1 MKQSRVFF
9 MMFVVAGAGVF
20 MLARMHEPA
29 YAAVAG
35 IGGILLHWRLS
46 SGNDA
51 DAENADASYFL
62 GFLLT
67 LVLLAAGLWSLAS
80 TGSPTATGQPTG
92 TVLYQFLYDLGAGL
106 TITIAGLAI
115 RQVRTLAAPRES
127 ADTAVVVAQ
136 PAPPP
141 ALEPLLLRELINAV
155 NRLPESISS
164 RETTDPAVRAQR
176 STEHLEHALAESAPR
191 IIATMRQLEDSV
203 STTSAIMT
211 RSASALGDALT
222 QTTDRIDTQIGEV
235 LEVLAKERAAMLAQ
249 FEDWRKAV
257 EQAHQLMVDGHQTL
271 DSEYRRGLLAV
282 SAAGRSF
289 TQLSNQVAADM
300 KRLPN
305 PAERLEHLWT
315 NVDAVDEKLRTSI
328 GGAADRLTALA
339 AQAHAASASV
349 EKLATSLKT
358 ASTQIERGG
367 GEMSA
372 SLERE
377 LKDVSKVLDDFVT
390 LLDERVATM
399 GAA

>member
-9 MMFVVAGAGVF
+9 ALFVIAGAGVF
-20 MLARMHEPA
+20 QLARMHEPA
-29 YAAVAG
+29 YAAGAG
-35 IGGILLHWRLS
+35 IAGILLHWRLS
-46 SGNDA
+46 SGNDS
-51 DAENADASYFL
+51 DAEHADASYFL

-80 TGSPTATGQPTG
+80 AGTPTATTQPTG
-92 TVLYQFLYDLGAGL
+92 LVLYQFLYDLGAGL

-115 RQVRTLAAPRES
+115 RQIRTLSATRETAA
-127 ADTAVVVAQ
+127 AVVAT
-136 PAPPP
+136 PALPPP

-155 NRLPESISS
+155 NRLPESITA
-164 RETTDPAVRAQR
+164 RETTDPSVRAQR
-176 STEHLEHALAESAPR
+176 STENLEHALAESAPR
-191 IIATMRQLEDSV
+191 IIATMHQLEDSV
-203 STTSAIMT
+203 TTTAATLT
-211 RSASALGDALT
+211 RSASRLGDALT
-222 QTTDRIDTQIGEV
+222 QTTERIDTQVGEV
-235 LEVLAKERAAMLAQ
+235 LELLAKERAAMLAQ
-249 FEDWRKAV
+249 FEEWHRAL
-257 EQAHQLMVDGHQTL
+257 EAAHHLMVDGHQTL

-289 TQLSNQVAADM
+289 TQLSNQVAADL

-305 PAERLEHLWT
+305 PSERLEHLWT
-315 NVDAVDEKLRTSI
+315 NVDTLDEKLRNSI
-328 GGAADRLTALA
+328 GSAGERLTTLG
-339 AQAHAASASV
+339 AQAQAAGASV
-349 EKLATSLKT
+349 ERLATSLKT

>member
-1 MKQSRVFF
+1 MKQARLFF
-9 MMFVVAGAGVF
+9 ALFVVAGAGVF
-20 MLARMHEPA
+20 QLARMQEPA
-29 YAAVAG
+29 YAAGAG
-35 IGGILLHWRLS
+35 IAGILLHWRLS
-46 SGNDA
+46 SGNDS
-51 DAENADASYFL
+51 DAEHADASYFL

-80 TGSPTATGQPTG
+80 AGTPTANTQPTG
-92 TVLYQFLYDLGAGL
+92 LVLYQFLYDLGAGL

-115 RQVRTLAAPRES
+115 RQVRTLSARRES
-127 ADTAVVVAQ
+127 AAVVIAA
-136 PAPPP
+136 PAPPPP

-155 NRLPESISS
+155 NRLPESITA

-191 IIATMRQLEDSV
+191 IIATMHQLEDSV
-203 STTSAIMT
+203 TKTAATLT
-211 RSASALGDALT
+211 RSASTLGDALT
-222 QTTDRIDTQIGEV
+222 QTTERIDAHVGQV
-235 LEVLAKERAAMLAQ
+235 LELLSKERAAMLAQ
-249 FEDWRKAV
+249 FEEWHRAL
-257 EQAHQLMVDGHQTL
+257 EAAHHLMVDGHQTL

-289 TQLSNQVAADM
+289 TQLSNQVAADL

-305 PAERLEHLWT
+305 PSERLEHLWT
-315 NVDAVDEKLRTSI
+315 NVDALDEKLRNSI
-328 GGAADRLTALA
+328 GSAGERLTALG
-339 AQAHAASASV
+339 AQAQAAGASV
-349 EKLATSLKT
+349 ERLAASLKT

-377 LKDVSKVLDDFVT
+377 LRDVSKVLDDFVA

>member
-9 MMFVVAGAGVF
+9 ALFVIAGAGVF
-20 MLARMHEPA
+20 QLARMQEPA
-29 YAAVAG
+29 YAAGAG
-35 IGGILLHWRLS
+35 IAGILLHWRLS
-46 SGNDA
+46 SGNDS
-51 DAENADASYFL
+51 DAEHADASYFL

-80 TGSPTATGQPTG
+80 AGTPTANTQPTG
-92 TVLYQFLYDLGAGL
+92 LVLYQFLYDLGAGL

-115 RQVRTLAAPRES
+115 RQVRTLSATRETAA
-127 ADTAVVVAQ
+127 VLVAA

-141 ALEPLLLRELINAV
+141 SLEPLLLRELINAV
-155 NRLPESISS
+155 NRLPESITA
-164 RETTDPAVRAQR
+164 RETSDPAVRAQR

-203 STTSAIMT
+203 TTTAVTLT
-211 RSASALGDALT
+211 RSASTLGDALT
-222 QTTDRIDTQIGEV
+222 QTTERIDTQVGEV
-235 LEVLAKERAAMLAQ
+235 LQLLAKERAAMLAQ
-249 FEDWRKAV
+249 FEEWHRAL
-257 EQAHQLMVDGHQTL
+257 EAAHHLMVDGHQTL

-289 TQLSNQVAADM
+289 TQLSNQVAADL

-305 PAERLEHLWT
+305 PSERLEHLWT
-315 NVDAVDEKLRTSI
+315 NVDALDEKLRNSI
-328 GGAADRLTALA
+328 GSAGERLTALG
-339 AQAHAASASV
+339 AQAQAAGASV
-349 EKLATSLKT
+349 ERLAASLKT

-377 LKDVSKVLDDFVT
+377 LKDVSKVLDDFVA

>member
-9 MMFVVAGAGVF
+9 ALFVIAGAGVF
-20 MLARMHEPA
+20 QLARMQEPA
-29 YAAVAG
+29 YAAGAG
-35 IGGILLHWRLS
+35 IAGILLHWRLS
-46 SGNDA
+46 SGNDS
-51 DAENADASYFL
+51 DAEHADASYFL

-80 TGSPTATGQPTG
+80 AGTPTANTQPTG
-92 TVLYQFLYDLGAGL
+92 LVLYQFLYDLGAGL

-115 RQVRTLAAPRES
+115 RQVRTLSATRES
-127 ADTAVVVAQ
+127 AAVVVAA

-141 ALEPLLLRELINAV
+141 SLEPLLLRELINAV
-155 NRLPESISS
+155 NRLPESITA
-164 RETTDPAVRAQR
+164 RETSDPAVRAQR

-203 STTSAIMT
+203 TTTAVTLT
-211 RSASALGDALT
+211 RSASTLGDALT
-222 QTTDRIDTQIGEV
+222 QTTERIDTQVGEV
-235 LEVLAKERAAMLAQ
+235 LQLLAKERAAMLAQ
-249 FEDWRKAV
+249 FEEWHRAL
-257 EQAHQLMVDGHQTL
+257 EAAHHLMVDGHQTL

-289 TQLSNQVAADM
+289 TQLSNQVAADL

-305 PAERLEHLWT
+305 PSERLEHLWT
-315 NVDAVDEKLRTSI
+315 NVDALDEKLRNSI
-328 GGAADRLTALA
+328 GSAGERLTALG
-339 AQAHAASASV
+339 AQAQAAGASV
-349 EKLATSLKT
+349 ERLAASLKT

-377 LKDVSKVLDDFVT
+377 LKDVSKVLDDFVA